1 MSASFFVVVVSFVVV
16 VVVVIGVGIGIGI
29 AVVTVIIDY
38 AWIFRVLERRRHVL
52 LGRDR
57 RDREAA
63 RRFIGGM
70 GFGMGLGKIWDA
82 VAAAW
87 GFCINVYCKP
97 KEWWR
102 SINFLVLFVVNFSF
116 YMQN

>member
-16 VVVVIGVGIGIGI
+16 VVVVVVVSVG
-29 AVVTVIIDY
+29 VVTVKIDY